1 MKYGKTYG
9 KTAKEILAEEKLI
22 FTNPS
27 MKKLRELPCGDT
39 DWRKYNYL
47 AKEMLERSNFKDY
60 SKSNI
65 TKVYNFTTK
74 MIDDYLNETYK
85 RLEKLR
91 KEWENEKKNLQ
102 NTHDEL
108 FL

>member
-1 MKYGKTYG
+1 MKNGKYGKTV
-9 KTAKEILAEEKLI
+9 KEILAEEKYI
-22 FTNPS
+22 FINPS
-27 MKKLRELPCGDT
+27 MKKLCELPFGDT
-39 DWRKYNYL
+39 DWRKYKYL
-47 AKEMLERSNFKDY
+47 SKEMLDQSNFKEY
-60 SKSNI
+60 RKSDI

-91 KEWENEKKNLQ
+91 KEYGNEKKNLQ
-102 NTHDEL
+102 NDDDEL